1 MDYRLKTGHFK
12 QKLSDG
18 GDEIDWAGDETT
30 KNNILESNES
40 FFSNWQHIK

>member
-18 GDEIDWAGDETT
+18 GDEIDWARDETT
-30 KNNILESNES
+30 KIAHWNQMNLSLAIGST
-40 FFSNWQHIK
+40 